1 MFKNVL
7 SKLNKNNRINEED
20 KYSCEMDEAATAELL
35 FIKLRNEIANS
46 NSKYGE
52 NSDYAIMGSDI
63 SYAILF
69 VNNLTR
75 VRIFNRLNYLLQESI
90 GYKMEFI
97 YDKNAKLYGIGNKII
112 VSKM

>member
-35 FIKLRNEIANS
+35 FIKLRNEIANA
-46 NSKYGE
+46 NNKYGE
-52 NSDYAIMGSDI
+52 GSDYVIMGSDI

-69 VNNLTR
+69 VNNIARL
-75 VRIFNRLNYLLQESI
+75 RIFNRLNYLLQESI
-90 GYKMEFI
+90 GYKMEFV
-97 YDKNAKLYGIGNKII
+97 YANNAKLYGLGNKII